1 MKLIRKFKC
10 DLTGDN
16 CVIVEKKGEEICL
29 LEEEMLTGEK
39 SPVERLEDTIAV
51 LWNQYK
57 QAKSQREYES
67 IVNRINYL
75 SGKLEELTGSI
86 PQYK

>member
-1 MKLIRKFKC
+1 MTK
-10 DLTGDN
+10 N
-16 CVIVEKKGEEICL
+16 E
-29 LEEEMLTGEK
+29 LEN
-39 SPVERLEDTIAV
+39 TIAV

-75 SGKLEELTGSI
+75 SGKFEELTGSI
-86 PQYK
+86 PQCK

>member
-1 MKLIRKFKC
+1 MTK
-10 DLTGDN
+10 N
-16 CVIVEKKGEEICL
+16 E
-29 LEEEMLTGEK
+29 LEN
-39 SPVERLEDTIAV
+39 TIAV

-75 SGKLEELTGSI
+75 SGKLDCYSVINEIEIKIIDHEKT
-86 PQYK
+86 K